1 MGVECGSSGVR
12 SWNRKEIPSV
22 VIVHC
27 ALHCATGE
35 IPHIERAQAIIAP
48 HGIYGTNM
56 PISPFQSGKKQ
67 FHGLTGTRL
76 PRIFADIITSHI
88 IYFAPKISANKICE
102 NEVFSVISH
111 RIRRSAHFFMP
122 AHIGSSKANKRQII
136 EYQVLKTREKLIEIA
151 RQLFAH
157 KGIENTTM
165 NDIAS
170 ASDKGRRT
178 IYTYFRSK
186 RDIYNAV
193 VKTESDKIIDKLSA
207 IVALPIDPEQKLMDF
222 IFARF
227 EAIKE
232 SVTRNG
238 TLRAGFFR
246 DVRKVDRARR
256 SNTSSEAN
264 MLRQILLE
272 GVNQGVFHIRHV
284 EQTAMV
290 MLLSLQGLDVPYI
303 RDNFSELGIEKLK
316 LREYIDDFIMN
327 GIRNKSK

>member
-1 MGVECGSSGVR
+1 M
-12 SWNRKEIPSV
+12 
-22 VIVHC
+22 
-27 ALHCATGE
+27 
-35 IPHIERAQAIIAP
+35 
-48 HGIYGTNM
+48 
-56 PISPFQSGKKQ
+56 
-67 FHGLTGTRL
+67 
-76 PRIFADIITSHI
+76 
-88 IYFAPKISANKICE
+88 
-102 NEVFSVISH
+102 
-111 RIRRSAHFFMP
+111 
-122 AHIGSSKANKRQII
+122 
-136 EYQVLKTREKLIEIA
+136 LKTRDKLIEIA

-207 IVALPIDPEQKLMDF
+207 IVAQPVDPQQKLMDF

-232 SVTRNG
+232 SVSRNG
-238 TLRAGFFR
+238 TLKAGFFR

-256 SNTSSEAN
+256 SNTTSEAN
-264 MLRQILLE
+264 MLKQILLE

-303 RDNFSELGIEKLK
+303 RDNFSERGIEKLK
-316 LREYIDDFIMN
+316 LREYIEAFIMN
-327 GIRNKSK
+327 GIKNK

>member
-1 MGVECGSSGVR
+1 M
-12 SWNRKEIPSV
+12 
-22 VIVHC
+22 
-27 ALHCATGE
+27 
-35 IPHIERAQAIIAP
+35 
-48 HGIYGTNM
+48 
-56 PISPFQSGKKQ
+56 
-67 FHGLTGTRL
+67 
-76 PRIFADIITSHI
+76 
-88 IYFAPKISANKICE
+88 
-102 NEVFSVISH
+102 
-111 RIRRSAHFFMP
+111 
-122 AHIGSSKANKRQII
+122 
-136 EYQVLKTREKLIEIA
+136 LKTRDKLIEIA

-207 IVALPIDPEQKLMDF
+207 IVALPVDPQQKLMDF

-232 SVTRNG
+232 SVSRNG
-238 TLRAGFFR
+238 TLKAGFFR
-246 DVRKVDRARR
+246 DVRRVDRVRR
-256 SNTSSEAN
+256 SSTTSEAN
-264 MLRQILLE
+264 MLKQILLE

-316 LREYIDDFIMN
+316 LREYIEAFIMN
-327 GIRNKSK
+327 GIKNK

>member
-1 MGVECGSSGVR
+1 M
-12 SWNRKEIPSV
+12 
-22 VIVHC
+22 
-27 ALHCATGE
+27 
-35 IPHIERAQAIIAP
+35 
-48 HGIYGTNM
+48 
-56 PISPFQSGKKQ
+56 
-67 FHGLTGTRL
+67 
-76 PRIFADIITSHI
+76 
-88 IYFAPKISANKICE
+88 
-102 NEVFSVISH
+102 
-111 RIRRSAHFFMP
+111 
-122 AHIGSSKANKRQII
+122 
-136 EYQVLKTREKLIEIA
+136 LKTRDKLIEIA

-207 IVALPIDPEQKLMDF
+207 IVAQPVDPQQKLMDF

-232 SVTRNG
+232 SVSRNG
-238 TLRAGFFR
+238 TLKAGFFR

-256 SNTSSEAN
+256 SNTTSEAN
-264 MLRQILLE
+264 MLKQILLE

-290 MLLSLQGLDVPYI
+290 MRLSLQGLDVPYI

-316 LREYIDDFIMN
+316 LREYIEAFIMN
-327 GIRNKSK
+327 GIKNK

>member
-1 MGVECGSSGVR
+1 M
-12 SWNRKEIPSV
+12 
-22 VIVHC
+22 
-27 ALHCATGE
+27 
-35 IPHIERAQAIIAP
+35 
-48 HGIYGTNM
+48 
-56 PISPFQSGKKQ
+56 
-67 FHGLTGTRL
+67 
-76 PRIFADIITSHI
+76 
-88 IYFAPKISANKICE
+88 
-102 NEVFSVISH
+102 
-111 RIRRSAHFFMP
+111 
-122 AHIGSSKANKRQII
+122 
-136 EYQVLKTREKLIEIA
+136 LKTRDKLIEIA

-207 IVALPIDPEQKLMDF
+207 IVDLPIEPEQKLMDF

-238 TLRAGFFR
+238 TLKAGFFR

-264 MLRQILLE
+264 MLKQILLE
-272 GVNQGVFHIRHV
+272 GVNQGVFRIRHV

-290 MLLSLQGLDVPYI
+290 LLLSLQGLDVPYI
-303 RDNFSELGIEKLK
+303 RDGFSELGIEKLK
-316 LREYIDDFIMN
+316 LREYINDFILN
-327 GIRNKSK
+327 GIKNKNK

>member
-1 MGVECGSSGVR
+1 M
-12 SWNRKEIPSV
+12 
-22 VIVHC
+22 
-27 ALHCATGE
+27 
-35 IPHIERAQAIIAP
+35 
-48 HGIYGTNM
+48 
-56 PISPFQSGKKQ
+56 
-67 FHGLTGTRL
+67 
-76 PRIFADIITSHI
+76 
-88 IYFAPKISANKICE
+88 
-102 NEVFSVISH
+102 
-111 RIRRSAHFFMP
+111 
-122 AHIGSSKANKRQII
+122 
-136 EYQVLKTREKLIEIA
+136 LKTRDKLIEIA

-207 IVALPIDPEQKLMDF
+207 IVAQPVDPQQKLMDF

-227 EAIKE
+227 EAINE
-232 SVTRNG
+232 SVSRNG
-238 TLRAGFFR
+238 TLKAGFFR

-256 SNTSSEAN
+256 SNTTSEAN
-264 MLRQILLE
+264 MLKQILLE

-316 LREYIDDFIMN
+316 LREYIEAFIMN
-327 GIRNKSK
+327 GIKNK

>member
-1 MGVECGSSGVR
+1 M
-12 SWNRKEIPSV
+12 
-22 VIVHC
+22 
-27 ALHCATGE
+27 
-35 IPHIERAQAIIAP
+35 
-48 HGIYGTNM
+48 
-56 PISPFQSGKKQ
+56 
-67 FHGLTGTRL
+67 
-76 PRIFADIITSHI
+76 
-88 IYFAPKISANKICE
+88 
-102 NEVFSVISH
+102 
-111 RIRRSAHFFMP
+111 
-122 AHIGSSKANKRQII
+122 
-136 EYQVLKTREKLIEIA
+136 LKTRDKLIEIA

-207 IVALPIDPEQKLMDF
+207 IVAQPVDPQQKLMDF

-232 SVTRNG
+232 SVSRNG
-238 TLRAGFFR
+238 TLKAGFFR

-256 SNTSSEAN
+256 SNTTSEAN
-264 MLRQILLE
+264 MLKQILLE
-272 GVNQGVFHIRHV
+272 GVNQGLFHIRHV

-316 LREYIDDFIMN
+316 LREYIEAFIMN
-327 GIRNKSK
+327 GIKNK

>member
-1 MGVECGSSGVR
+1 M
-12 SWNRKEIPSV
+12 
-22 VIVHC
+22 
-27 ALHCATGE
+27 
-35 IPHIERAQAIIAP
+35 
-48 HGIYGTNM
+48 
-56 PISPFQSGKKQ
+56 
-67 FHGLTGTRL
+67 
-76 PRIFADIITSHI
+76 
-88 IYFAPKISANKICE
+88 
-102 NEVFSVISH
+102 
-111 RIRRSAHFFMP
+111 
-122 AHIGSSKANKRQII
+122 
-136 EYQVLKTREKLIEIA
+136 LKTRDKLIEIA

-207 IVALPIDPEQKLMDF
+207 IVAQPVDPQQKLMDF

-232 SVTRNG
+232 SVSRNG
-238 TLRAGFFR
+238 TLKAGFFR

-256 SNTSSEAN
+256 SNTTSEAN
-264 MLRQILLE
+264 MLKQILLE

-316 LREYIDDFIMN
+316 LREYIEAFIMN
-327 GIRNKSK
+327 GIINK

>member
-1 MGVECGSSGVR
+1 MLR
-12 SWNRKEIPSV
+12 
-22 VIVHC
+22 
-27 ALHCATGE
+27 
-35 IPHIERAQAIIAP
+35 
-48 HGIYGTNM
+48 
-56 PISPFQSGKKQ
+56 ISDYCIS
-67 FHGLTGTRL
+67 
-76 PRIFADIITSHI
+76 
-88 IYFAPKISANKICE
+88 IYFYYLNWLK
-102 NEVFSVISH
+102 
-111 RIRRSAHFFMP
+111 
-122 AHIGSSKANKRQII
+122 
-136 EYQVLKTREKLIEIA
+136 VLKTRDKLIEIA

-207 IVALPIDPEQKLMDF
+207 IVAQPVDPQQKLMDF

-232 SVTRNG
+232 SVSRNG
-238 TLRAGFFR
+238 TLKAGFFR

-256 SNTSSEAN
+256 SNTTSEAN
-264 MLRQILLE
+264 MLKQILLE

-316 LREYIDDFIMN
+316 LREYIEAFIMN
-327 GIRNKSK
+327 GIKNK